1 MFSVKI
7 ASLMAKNHESR
18 QFCEKLNIKK
28 KKKKEKVHPSFSYIH
43 VRWYC
48 CALLNILNIL

>member
-28 KKKKEKVHPSFSYIH
+28 KKKKKKKFTLASLTFMWDDTAVLYSIF
-43 VRWYC
+43 
-48 CALLNILNIL
+48 